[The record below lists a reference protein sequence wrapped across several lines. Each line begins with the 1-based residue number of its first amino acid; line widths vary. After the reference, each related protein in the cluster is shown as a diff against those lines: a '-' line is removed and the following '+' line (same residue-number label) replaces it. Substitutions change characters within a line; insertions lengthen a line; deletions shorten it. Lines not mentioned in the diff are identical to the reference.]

1 MIALAYAFLLGV
13 FSPKKALPVL
23 WSKSSK
29 GRGLKYRSL
38 TRFLLLSFLV
48 FQLLFPWRYL
58 MYPSD
63 LFWKEEGYRF
73 SWRVMLMEKS
83 GSATFYLKKA
93 PEGKKL
99 CIDNR
104 EFLTHHQEKQMA
116 TQPDLI
122 YQYADLLE
130 EHFRERGADDPIICS
145 EIWVTLNGR
154 PSALYFPKDF
164 DLSGVY
170 SYAEFLGS
178 MLEKPMEE

>member
-1 MIALAYAFLLGV
+1 
-13 FSPKKALPVL
+13 
-23 WSKSSK
+23 
-29 GRGLKYRSL
+29 
-38 TRFLLLSFLV
+38 
-48 FQLLFPWRYL
+48 
-58 MYPSD
+58 
-63 LFWKEEGYRF
+63 
-73 SWRVMLMEKS
+73 MEKS

>member
-73 SWRVMLMEKS
+73 SWRVKRMEKS

-104 EFLTHHQEKQMA
+104 EFLTHYQEKQMA